1 MQGKTLILGVLAAAT
16 FHVPL
21 ASGQAPTWRVVAGQ
35 DGRIATAN
43 LPAGTNRGITD
54 SLLGDAGADQV
65 GFRVTTPTTSA
76 GYWAAKQGVLTRY
89 TQLGVTGPLGPGRS
103 GSESSHVFLSVTTG
117 GSGAAVDGQRAFLA
131 RASEPGSTVNASYG
145 LWRWDLARN
154 IEVARTLTNGTLGPG
169 LGPDWTFPN
178 AADFTSARAIS
189 GGRLLLDADV
199 KSQTN
204 LDRRL
209 VALHVPG
216 QGNRPCL
223 MSASTDP
230 LLSPGL
236 TPGDTFSTGWS
247 FNTLS
252 VSPAG
257 RAYGRFSASGSR
269 AGIWEICNGAPR
281 AIVANDDTGDLGPD
295 IGLDAA
301 AFTTGIEP
309 PFPGYRDNF
318 FFFSAFRRTPGA
330 SSDYGLFW
338 HDGASNRAMAFNDD
352 AGVYGPNWQNWTWRT
367 FDQDSLSVGGD
378 YTAFY
383 ATVATGDG
391 GNVGGYWRVRAG
403 QRPELLALVGI
414 PGQFGPEP
422 KRQWRSFG
430 ASAVLPTG
438 DLLLEA
444 RTDPGNEYALWLLEP
459 GRVPRRVLS
468 IGQIV
473 SLPTASGPADGAVT
487 TFNLTDGGADHSRG
501 TDSWVGMDGTVL
513 VTASIAN
520 YGEVLLVSRP
530 TDRIFINAFD

>member
-1 MQGKTLILGVLAAAT
+1 MQGKTLILGALATAV

-21 ASGQAPTWRVVAGQ
+21 ASGQGPTWHVVAGE
-35 DGRIATAN
+35 DGRIATGN

-65 GFRVTTPTTSA
+65 GFRLTAPTTSA

-103 GSESSHVFLSVTTG
+103 GAESSHVFVSVTTG
-117 GSGAAVDGQRAFLA
+117 GSGAAADGQRAFLA

-145 LWRWDLARN
+145 LWRWDLNRN
-154 IEVARTLTNGTLGPG
+154 VEVARTLTNGLLGPG
-169 LGPDWTFPN
+169 LGTEWTFPN
-178 AADFTSARAIS
+178 AANFTSARAIN

-209 VALHVPG
+209 VAMHVPG

-247 FNTLS
+247 FTTLS

-257 RAYGRFSASGSR
+257 RSYGRFGASGSR
-269 AGIWEICNGAPR
+269 AGIWEICDGAPR
-281 AIVANDDTGDLGPD
+281 AIVANNDTGELGPD

-309 PFPGYRDNF
+309 PFLGDAGHF
-318 FFFSAFRRTPGA
+318 FFFAAFRRTPGA
-330 SSDYGLFW
+330 SAEDGLFW
-338 HDGASNRAMAFNDD
+338 HDGVSNRALAFDD
-352 AGVYGPNWQNWTWRT
+352 DTGFHGPNWQDWTWRT
-367 FDQDSLSVGGD
+367 FDANSLSVGGD
-378 YTAFY
+378 YAAFY
-383 ATVATGDG
+383 ATVTTGDG
-391 GNVGGYWRVRAG
+391 GNLGGFWRVRAG

-444 RTDPGNEYALWLLEP
+444 RTDPSDEYALWLLEP
-459 GRVPRRVLS
+459 ERAPRRVLS

-473 SLPTASGPADGAVT
+473 SLPTADGPLQGAVSG
-487 TFNLTDGGADHSRG
+487 FNVPDGGADYSRG
-501 TDSWVGMDGTVL
+501 TDSWIGRDGMVL
-513 VTASIAN
+513 LPANVTN
-520 YGEVLLVSRP
+520 YGEVLLASRP
-530 TDRIFINAFD
+530 TDRIFITAFE